1 MTILLYILVV
11 VFGFYSFQNLPL
23 ALMPSMEVPAAV
35 VYATYPGAGPEDIEQ
50 QVTKKLEGAVA
61 GLSGLDTLQSTSSE
75 NMAML
80 VIRFTNDTD
89 MDQAMTDLRD
99 KVAQVKSQLPDDA
112 SDPTVM
118 SIDIDSMPVVSVAL
132 RGNDLASLQSIAEDE
147 IQPALERLDGVASVD
162 ISGGYEQEIA
172 VHTDASRLKGYNLTI
187 SSIGQQLGADN
198 IAIPGGDL
206 DNGSQ
211 TLAVRTDGEYSSIDD
226 VKNALISLPAGG
238 TVRLSQIADVSM
250 QPKDQD
256 AISKVDGEECIILS
270 VNKQSGSNTAQIAE
284 LAKAEFDSLLKS
296 NDSLQWNIVM
306 DQSDYINMTV
316 DNAIQNIWMG
326 VLFAVLISVT
336 FGFAFNSVQSNTICA
351 AWEGAFGADHVW
363 VGVVLTALTLLI
375 IFGGI
380 RRIARVSGVIV
391 PIMALG
397 YIVLAL
403 GVVLFN
409 LGRLPEV
416 LELIVADAFGWEQT
430 LGGAVGAA
438 LMQGIKRGLFSNE
451 AGMGSAP
458 NVAATAHVSHPVK
471 QGLIQTLGVFTDTL
485 VICTCT
491 AFIILFGGVPD
502 ASLNGI
508 QLTQAALESEIGPA
522 GGVFVAV
529 AIFLFAFSSIIGNY
543 YYGEANIRFI
553 TPRPWALTL
562 YRLLVG
568 AMVLFGSVA
577 TLDLAWSLADVTMAL
592 MTLCN
597 LAAIV
602 LLGRQAFLL
611 LADYTAQ
618 KRQGIKNPVFTKD
631 RIPELKDKAECW

>member
-1 MTILLYILVV
+1 MLMETISRWIGGVNDVLWTYVLVAALLGCAVWFTLRTRGVQFRLLGEMMRV
-11 VFGFYSFQNLPL
+11 LGESAGSGPEGERHVSSFQAFAVSLASRVGTGNL
-23 ALMPSMEVPAAV
+23 AGVATAIV
-35 VYATYPGAGPEDIEQ
+35 VGGPGAVFWMWVIAL
-50 QVTKKLEGAVA
+50 VGA
-61 GLSGLDTLQSTSSE
+61 
-75 NMAML
+75 
-80 VIRFTNDTD
+80 
-89 MDQAMTDLRD
+89 
-99 KVAQVKSQLPDDA
+99 A
-112 SDPTVM
+112 SAFVE
-118 SIDIDSMPVVSVAL
+118 S
-132 RGNDLASLQSIAEDE
+132 
-147 IQPALERLDGVASVD
+147 
-162 ISGGYEQEIA
+162 
-172 VHTDASRLKGYNLTI
+172 
-187 SSIGQQLGADN
+187 
-198 IAIPGGDL
+198 
-206 DNGSQ
+206 
-211 TLAVRTDGEYSSIDD
+211 TLAQLYKRRGRDSFIGG
-226 VKNALISLPAGG
+226 PAYY
-238 TVRLSQIADVSM
+238 M
-250 QPKDQD
+250 QR
-256 AISKVDGEECIILS
+256 GL
-270 VNKQSGSNTAQIAE
+270 GRR
-284 LAKAEFDSLLKS
+284 
-296 NDSLQWNIVM
+296 
-306 DQSDYINMTV
+306 
-316 DNAIQNIWMG
+316 WMG

-351 AWEGAFGADHVW
+351 AWEGAFGADRVW
-363 VGVVLTALTLLI
+363 AGVVLTALTLLI

-529 AIFLFAFSSIIGNY
+529 AILGCGVELGGKHNKELATFNLDNLRFNKIVICTDADVDGY
-543 YYGEANIRFI
+543 QIR
-553 TPRPWALTL
+553 TLVLTML
-562 YRLLVG
+562 YRLTP
-568 AMVLFGSVA
+568 
-577 TLDLAWSLADVTMAL
+577 TLIEKGYVYIAESPLYEITTKERTYFAYTEPEKTAFLEEIGEKKYTIQRSKGLGENDPEMMWLTTMNPESRRLIKVMPTDVVQTAQVFDIL
-592 MTLCN
+592 LGDN
-597 LAAIV
+597 LA
-602 LLGRQAFLL
+602 GRKEHI
-611 LADYTAQ
+611 AQ
-618 KRQGIKNPVFTKD
+618 HG
-631 RIPELKDKAECW
+631 AEYLDDLDVS

>member
-1 MTILLYILVV
+1 MKPFNIMESLLCFSILL
-11 VFGFYSFQNLPL
+11 
-23 ALMPSMEVPAAV
+23 
-35 VYATYPGAGPEDIEQ
+35 
-50 QVTKKLEGAVA
+50 
-61 GLSGLDTLQSTSSE
+61 
-75 NMAML
+75 
-80 VIRFTNDTD
+80 
-89 MDQAMTDLRD
+89 
-99 KVAQVKSQLPDDA
+99 
-112 SDPTVM
+112 
-118 SIDIDSMPVVSVAL
+118 
-132 RGNDLASLQSIAEDE
+132 
-147 IQPALERLDGVASVD
+147 
-162 ISGGYEQEIA
+162 
-172 VHTDASRLKGYNLTI
+172 
-187 SSIGQQLGADN
+187 
-198 IAIPGGDL
+198 
-206 DNGSQ
+206 
-211 TLAVRTDGEYSSIDD
+211 
-226 VKNALISLPAGG
+226 
-238 TVRLSQIADVSM
+238 
-250 QPKDQD
+250 
-256 AISKVDGEECIILS
+256 
-270 VNKQSGSNTAQIAE
+270 
-284 LAKAEFDSLLKS
+284 SLLYCVES
-296 NDSLQWNIVM
+296 CCHVS
-306 DQSDYINMTV
+306 
-316 DNAIQNIWMG
+316 G
-326 VLFAVLISVT
+326 CR
-336 FGFAFNSVQSNTICA
+336 FNSVCC
-351 AWEGAFGADHVW
+351 EGAAGYYEYVVAYAVELLTRIS
-363 VGVVLTALTLLI
+363 VGV
-375 IFGGI
+375 G
-380 RRIARVSGVIV
+380 
-391 PIMALG
+391 ALG

-553 TPRPWALTL
+553 TPRSWALTL

-602 LLGRQAFLL
+602 LLGRLAFLL

>member
-1 MTILLYILVV
+1 MLETITAVNQAVNSFIWGIPAMVCIIGVGLLLSVRT
-11 VFGFYSFQNLPL
+11 GFLQLRKFP
-23 ALMPSMEVPAAV
+23 
-35 VYATYPGAGPEDIEQ
+35 YAIKTTIGRIFR
-50 QVTKKLEGAVA
+50 KK
-61 GLSGLDTLQSTSSE
+61 
-75 NMAML
+75 
-80 VIRFTNDTD
+80 
-89 MDQAMTDLRD
+89 
-99 KVAQVKSQLPDDA
+99 DA
-112 SDPTVM
+112 SDGAMTPFQAVCTALAATVGT
-118 SIDIDSMPVVSVAL
+118 
-132 RGNDLASLQSIAEDE
+132 GNIA
-147 IQPALERLDGVASVD
+147 GVA
-162 ISGGYEQEIA
+162 
-172 VHTDASRLKGYNLTI
+172 
-187 SSIGQQLGADN
+187 GA
-198 IAIPGGDL
+198 IAIGGPGAVFWMWCSALLGMCTKF
-206 DNGSQ
+206 SEV
-211 TLAVRTDGEYSSIDD
+211 TLAVHFRERNKNGELVGGPMYYIKNGLGSRWQFLAVLYS
-226 VKNALISLPAGG
+226 L
-238 TVRLSQIADVSM
+238 
-250 QPKDQD
+250 
-256 AISKVDGEECIILS
+256 
-270 VNKQSGSNTAQIAE
+270 
-284 LAKAEFDSLLKS
+284 F
-296 NDSLQWNIVM
+296 
-306 DQSDYINMTV
+306 
-316 DNAIQNIWMG
+316 G
-326 VLFAVLISVT
+326 VLTV
-336 FGFAFNSVQSNTICA
+336 FGTGNATQVNTIVTA
-351 AWEGAFGADHVW
+351 IDSALLAYGSSLNSILPTVNLV
-363 VGVVLTALTLLI
+363 VGVVVAMMVAMVLL
-375 IFGGI
+375 GGVK
-380 RRIARVSGVIV
+380 RIGSVTEKLV
-391 PIMALG
+391 PFMALF
-397 YIVLAL
+397 YVVLAL

-522 GGVFVAV
+522 GGGFVAV